1 MHFDHQYHLGAFM
14 TTLTLATGRPTLADR
29 VFSRSLAT
37 DAVLIAAGAGLTA
50 IAAQVAF
57 PLYPVPVTGQT
68 AAVLI
73 VGATLGATR
82 GALSMVLYAA
92 LGLFL
97 PVYSDGS
104 HGLGVFLGPTG
115 GYIVGFIFA
124 AALTGYLAQRQ
135 WEHKF
140 LGGLAAFV
148 SGTVVTFAFGL
159 PWLAF
164 ALGLN
169 LEQTLQGGLYPFL
182 IGGLVKAVFAASV
195 MRLVWLGVNRSDRGR
210 ASDAA

>member
-1 MHFDHQYHLGAFM
+1 M

-29 VFSRSLAT
+29 LFSRSLVT
-37 DAVLIAAGAGLTA
+37 DSVLIAAGAGLTA
-50 IAAQVAF
+50 IAAQVVV
-57 PLYPVPVTGQT
+57 PLYPVPITGQT

-97 PVYSDGS
+97 PVYSEGAQ
-104 HGLGVFLGPTG
+104 GLQVILGPTG

-124 AALTGYLAQRQ
+124 AALTGYLSQRQ

-140 LGGLAAFV
+140 LGGLAAFIV
-148 SGTVVTFAFGL
+148 GTAVTFAVGL
-159 PWLAF
+159 PWLSV

-195 MRLVWLGVNRSDRGR
+195 MRLVWLGVHRSDKR
-210 ASDAA
+210 ASDAV

>member
-1 MHFDHQYHLGAFM
+1 M

-50 IAAQVAF
+50 IAAQVVV
-57 PLYPVPVTGQT
+57 PLYPVPITGQT

-97 PVYSDGS
+97 PVYSEGS
-104 HGLGVFLGPTG
+104 HGIAVFLGPTG

-124 AALTGYLAQRQ
+124 AALTGYLSQRQ
-135 WEHKF
+135 WDHRF
-140 LGGLAAFV
+140 FGGLAAFV
-148 SGTVVTFAFGL
+148 AGTVVTFAVGL

-195 MRLVWLGVNRSDRGR
+195 MRLAWLAINGSDRGR
-210 ASDAA
+210 TTDAA

>member
-1 MHFDHQYHLGAFM
+1 M
-14 TTLTLATGRPTLADR
+14 TTLTLAAGRPTLADR

-37 DAVLIAAGAGLTA
+37 DAVLVAAGAGLTA
-50 IAAQVAF
+50 VAAQLVV
-57 PLYPVPVTGQT
+57 PLFPVPITGQT

-82 GALSMVLYAA
+82 GALSMVLYAL

-97 PVYSDGS
+97 PVYSEGS
-104 HGLGVFLGPTG
+104 QGLDVILGPTG
-115 GYIVGFIFA
+115 GYIVGFVGA

-135 WEHKF
+135 WEHRF

-148 SGTVVTFAFGL
+148 AGTVVTFAAGL

-164 ALGLN
+164 SLGLD
-169 LEQTLQGGLYPFL
+169 LAQTLQSGLYPF
-182 IGGLVKAVFAASV
+182 IVGGLVKAVFAAAI
-195 MRLVWLGVNRSDRGR
+195 MRLVWLGVTGSDLDRT
-210 ASDAA
+210 SDAV

>member
-1 MHFDHQYHLGAFM
+1 M

-50 IAAQVAF
+50 IAAQVVV
-57 PLYPVPVTGQT
+57 PLYPVPITGQT

-73 VGATLGATR
+73 VGAALGATR
-82 GALSMVLYAA
+82 GALAMALYAA

-97 PVYSDGS
+97 PVYSEGTQ
-104 HGLGVFLGPTG
+104 GIEIVLGPTG

-124 AALTGYLAQRQ
+124 AALTGYLSQRQ
-135 WEHKF
+135 WEHRI
-140 LGGLAAFV
+140 LGGIAAFIA
-148 SGTVVTFAFGL
+148 GTVITFVVGL
-159 PWLAF
+159 PWLSV

-169 LEQTLQGGLYPFL
+169 LEQTLQAGLYPFL
-182 IGGLVKAVFAASV
+182 IGGLVKAVFAAAV
-195 MRLVWLGVNRSDRGR
+195 MRVIWLGIHRSDRR
-210 ASDAA
+210 TATETR

>member
-1 MHFDHQYHLGAFM
+1 M

-37 DAVLIAAGAGLTA
+37 DAVLVAAGAGLTA
-50 IAAQVAF
+50 IAAQVVV
-57 PLYPVPVTGQT
+57 PLYPVPITGQT

-82 GALSMVLYAA
+82 GALAMALYAA

-97 PVYSDGS
+97 PVFSEGS
-104 HGLGVFLGPTG
+104 QGIAVILGPTG
-115 GYIVGFIFA
+115 GYIVGFIAA

-135 WEHKF
+135 WDHRF

-148 SGTVVTFAFGL
+148 AGTVVTFAFGL
-159 PWLAF
+159 PWLAL

-195 MRLVWLGVNRSDRGR
+195 MRLVWLAVHKADGADKNGTKR
-210 ASDAA
+210 AAL

>member
-1 MHFDHQYHLGAFM
+1 M
-14 TTLTLATGRPTLADR
+14 TTLTVATGRPTLADH

-50 IAAQVAF
+50 IAAHVVV
-57 PLYPVPVTGQT
+57 PLYPVPITGQT

-92 LGLFL
+92 LGLVL
-97 PVYSDGS
+97 PVYGEGA
-104 HGLGVFLGPTG
+104 HGLAVFLGPTG
-115 GYIVGFIFA
+115 GYIVGFVAA

-135 WEHKF
+135 WEHRF

-148 SGTVVTFAFGL
+148 AGTVVTFAVGL

-164 ALGLN
+164 SLGLD
-169 LEQTLQGGLYPFL
+169 LAQTLQSGLYPFI
-182 IGGLVKAVFAASV
+182 IGGLVKAVFAAAA
-195 MRLVWLGVNRSDRGR
+195 MRLVWFGVTGSAADSDLDRT
-210 ASDAA
+210 SDAV

>member
-1 MHFDHQYHLGAFM
+1 M
-14 TTLTLATGRPTLADR
+14 TTLTLAAGRPTLADR

-37 DAVLIAAGAGLTA
+37 DAVLVAAGAGLTA
-50 IAAQVAF
+50 VAAQLVV
-57 PLYPVPVTGQT
+57 PLFPVPITGQT

-97 PVYSDGS
+97 PVYSEGF
-104 HGLGVFLGPTG
+104 HGLAVLLGQTG
-115 GYIVGFIFA
+115 GYIVGFVFA

-135 WEHKF
+135 WAHRF
-140 LGGLAAFV
+140 LGGVAAFLA
-148 SGTVVTFAFGL
+148 GTVVTFAFGL

-164 ALGLN
+164 SLGLD
-169 LEQTLQGGLYPFL
+169 LEQTLQSGLYPFL
-182 IGGLVKAVFAASV
+182 VGGLVKAVFAAAV
-195 MRLVWLGVNRSDRGR
+195 VRLVWLGVNGSDLDPT
-210 ASDAA
+210 SDTV